1 MAWGDRKMGR
11 NRCCGRVLLKH
22 YFKDWNNNIS
32 SEDNSLIEGGG
43 FVWFCSEAD

>member
-1 MAWGDRKMGR
+1 MGR
-11 NRCCGRVLLKH
+11 NHCCGRVLLKH

-32 SEDNSLIEGGG
+32 SKDNSLIEGGG